1 MNEII
6 VTENLTKKYSNFIAL
21 NDLNLKIEEKSCVG
35 FLGPNGAGKSTTIKI
50 LTGLLRPSSGKAYIA
65 GKDVTSETRLAL
77 SNVGVIQEIP
87 QFYPTLS
94 AEEILTY
101 FGKLRGMS
109 NNELSTRIKQV
120 LELVHLLEWRK
131 KKVGTFSKGMN
142 QRFAL
147 ASSLLH
153 DPVLVILDKPSLGLD
168 PRGMIEIR
176 EIIRELKNQG
186 KTIFM
191 SSHILS
197 EVQEVCDKIALLHK
211 GKLRLFD
218 EVNKIPVKEKS
229 SKILIETI
237 KSVSDDHLS
246 SIKKF
251 EGVIEIKI
259 ESPTRFTVEFSGT
272 SENKAALIEDIQKI
286 GIKLSSFR
294 PIKSDLESIYMDST
308 SEDV

>member
-1 MNEII
+1 MI
-6 VTENLTKKYSNFIAL
+6 TKIS
-21 NDLNLKIEEKSCVG
+21 LKGWKSH
-35 FLGPNGAGKSTTIKI
+35 L
-50 LTGLLRPSSGKAYIA
+50 
-65 GKDVTSETRLAL
+65 DSEL
-77 SNVGVIQEIP
+77 
-87 QFYPTLS
+87 
-94 AEEILTY
+94 
-101 FGKLRGMS
+101 
-109 NNELSTRIKQV
+109 
-120 LELVHLLEWRK
+120 
-131 KKVGTFSKGMN
+131 TFSKGMN

-153 DPVLVILDKPSLGLD
+153 DPILVILDEPSLGLD

-286 GIKLSSFR
+286 GIRLSSFR